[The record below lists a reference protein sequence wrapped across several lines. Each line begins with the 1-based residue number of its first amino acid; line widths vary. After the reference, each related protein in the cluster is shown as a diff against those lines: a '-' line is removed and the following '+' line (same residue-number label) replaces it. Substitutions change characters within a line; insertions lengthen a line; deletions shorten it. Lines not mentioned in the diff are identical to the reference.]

1 MKTGIIKVFI
11 AMVIVLNFPRSGD
24 ICVLSGDDPVKA
36 DNIFL
41 ENIWHCNI
49 MRLIPENAF
58 GDTLLAGEKGEKR
71 VSEMSNNKEPQER
84 TVEQDSCRGGMV
96 KVALI
101 VIFVWLILG
110 IYLFIIDRRVSRL
123 EKMIDEL

>member
-1 MKTGIIKVFI
+1 MRIGIIKVFI
-11 AMVIVLNFPRSGD
+11 VTVIVLNLPSSGN
-24 ICVLSGDDPVKA
+24 ICVLSGDDPVRA
-36 DNIFL
+36 DNLFL

-58 GDTLLAGEKGEKR
+58 GDTLAGEKGEKR
-71 VSEMSNNKEPQER
+71 VSEMSNKKEPQKKK
-84 TVEQDSCRGGMV
+84 VEQDSYRGGMV